1 MFSVRQGPRVELLLW
16 QADGRPWSVTFSAGI
31 ERFIGAYP
39 RLDAVGA
46 GGPLLEFRAIA
57 ATG

>member
-1 MFSVRQGPRVELLLW
+1 MFSVHQDPRVELLLW

-39 RLDAVGA
+39 RLDGVGA
-46 GGPLLEFRAIA
+46 GGPLLEYRAA
-57 ATG
+57 APIG